1 MPRSTEQHRHIR
13 GACRLPRFLED
24 TMSYNKQLKELKQ
37 AHWPAKSANE
47 CWQAS
52 PAALPTAWSSWLSKN
67 LSNYLLCRLSL
78 ALGLQAETL
87 LCQNPRG
94 SSDRWVET
102 ETMSIV
108 IVSVGFWRTAE
119 L

>member
-1 MPRSTEQHRHIR
+1 
-13 GACRLPRFLED
+13 
-24 TMSYNKQLKELKQ
+24 MSYIKQLKELKQ

-67 LSNYLLCRLSL
+67 LSKYLLCQLSL

-87 LCQNPRG
+87 LHETPRG
-94 SSDRWVET
+94 SLDRWGKT

-108 IVSVGFWRTAE
+108 LDTVGFWKLDE